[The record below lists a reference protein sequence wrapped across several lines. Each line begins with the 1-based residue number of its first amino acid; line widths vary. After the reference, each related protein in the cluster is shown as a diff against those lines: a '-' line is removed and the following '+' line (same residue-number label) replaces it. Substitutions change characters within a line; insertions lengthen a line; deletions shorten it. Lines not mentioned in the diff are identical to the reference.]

1 MSPIYRVIVIG
12 DEAAGIPPA
21 IKSTIIARASEFGI
35 HDGQELEF
43 VEGAKAS
50 PSLSASVAVFIG
62 ASPSPKFSSGWL
74 ISSGIPIIPVVSD
87 LKKCSVELPPELH
100 PLNAMELKARS
111 ADDAIASAIL
121 ECLGLLHRQRRVFV
135 SYVRNESKD
144 VALQLFDD
152 LSKRQFDVFLDTHD
166 VRPGEE
172 FQAVLWHRL
181 CDSDVMVM
189 LDTPGSFGRRW
200 TRVEYGKASLK
211 KAARLRVAW
220 PTVATAPS
228 LSATDTVSLATADF
242 SGSQLIAA
250 AIDRVGDQVERLR
263 SISIAARHANLV
275 GTIRAAVASINGKFI
290 GIGPRRRVE
299 IELPRGKRV
308 LAYSIVGVPTA
319 ETLHEV
325 AIETTSS
332 AAIVYD
338 HLGVHE
344 RWLEHLGW
352 LGDNFAGVR
361 WIQAAELGWD
371 LVDWDSE

>member
-1 MSPIYRVIVIG
+1 MSPIYRIIVIG
-12 DEAAGIPPA
+12 DEATGIPAA
-21 IKSTIIARASEFGI
+21 IKTTIVARALEFGI

-43 VEGAKAS
+43 VNGASAS

-62 ASPSPKFSSGWL
+62 ANPSPKFSLPWL
-74 ISSGIPIIPVVSD
+74 TPGGIPIIPVVSD
-87 LKKCSVELPPELH
+87 LKKCAVELPPELH
-100 PLNAMELKARS
+100 PLNAMELKAKG
-111 ADDAIASAIL
+111 ADDAIASAVL

-135 SYVRNESKD
+135 SYVRDEAKD

-189 LDTPGSFGRRW
+189 LDTPSYFGRRW

-211 KAARLRVAW
+211 KAAILRVAW
-220 PTVATAPS
+220 PTVSTAPS
-228 LSATDTVSLATADF
+228 LGATDTVLLAASDF
-242 SGSQLIAA
+242 SGPQLAA
-250 AIDRVGDQVERLR
+250 SALDRVGDQIERLR

-275 GTIRAAVASINGKFI
+275 GTIRAAVTNIKGKFI

-299 IELPRGKRV
+299 IELPGGKRV

-325 AIETTSS
+325 AIESTSS
-332 AAIVYD
+332 SAIVYD

-344 RWLEHLGW
+344 RWLKHLGW
-352 LGDNFAGVR
+352 LGDNFPGVR

-371 LVDWDSE
+371 LIDWDSE